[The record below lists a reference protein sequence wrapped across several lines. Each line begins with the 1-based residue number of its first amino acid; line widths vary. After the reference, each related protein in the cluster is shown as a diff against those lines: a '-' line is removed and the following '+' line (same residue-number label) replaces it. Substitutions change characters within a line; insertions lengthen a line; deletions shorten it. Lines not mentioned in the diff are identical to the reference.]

1 MEITGTCTPR
11 KKMFR
16 FSVKHDID
24 LLICLTAVNPFAG
37 DASNKWCEIA
47 ENFMEIYEGVAID
60 GSRCRWRTSLLL
72 SYFKADNREKL
83 YRCE

>member
-11 KKMFR
+11 KKMFS

-24 LLICLTAVNPFAG
+24 LLICVTAVNPFAG

-47 ENFMEIYEGVAID
+47 ESNEGAAID
-60 GSRCRWRTSLLL
+60 GRRCRERTSLLL
-72 SYFKADNREKL
+72 SYFKADDREKL
-83 YRCE
+83 YRYE

>member
-24 LLICLTAVNPFAG
+24 LLICVTAFNRVAG
-37 DASNKWCEIA
+37 DASNKLCEIA

-60 GSRCRWRTSLLL
+60 GRRCRERTSLLL
-72 SYFKADNREKL
+72 SCFKADDREKL
-83 YRCE
+83 YRYE